1 MPLSDLLAII
11 PASGQGQRFGMPK
24 ADAEID
30 GSSFAEHITGLMRA
44 GGVENIVL
52 ARYPDSPDMLS
63 SIKRAVSGHPGFK
76 AWLIWPVDHIF
87 VRPATLQALLD
98 TWTAMPDAVI
108 RPVCE
113 GRFGHPVIVPGWL
126 DLGADHQEQGLAGL
140 IRAQVCTRIDV
151 PVEDIGVLR
160 NVNRK
165 EDMEI

>member
-1 MPLSDLLAII
+1 MPLSELLAII
-11 PASGQGQRFGMPK
+11 PASGKGERFGKPK

-30 GSSFAEHITGLMRA
+30 GISFAEHISGLLRS

-63 SIKRAVSGHPGFK
+63 SIQRAVKEHPGFQ

-98 TWTAMPDAVI
+98 TWTAKPDAVL
-108 RPVCE
+108 RPVCDM
-113 GRFGHPVIVPGWL
+113 RYGHPVIVPAWL
-126 DLGADHQEQGLAGL
+126 ELEAEHHGQGLAGL
-140 IRAQVCTRIDV
+140 IRTQVCTVIDV
-151 PVEDIGVLR
+151 PVEDIGILR

-165 EDMEI
+165 EDLN